1 MAKRRGSSRGIRTT
15 NLGEYLTSRRLEK
28 GLTQEQIAKRLRKSR
43 SCICR
48 IERGQRDS
56 KCLRGYILYRLA
68 KAYNAPVDVVL
79 EKANWPQL
87 LLVDVNQKEKKQLAS
102 YIKKNL

>member
-1 MAKRRGSSRGIRTT
+1 MAKRRGSFREKRTT
-15 NLGEYLTSRRLEK
+15 DLGEYLTFKRLEE
-28 GLTQEQIAKRLRKSR
+28 GLTQEQIAKRLRRSR

-48 IERGQRDS
+48 IERGQRNS
-56 KCLRGYILYRLA
+56 KCLRGYILYQLA
-68 KAYNAPVDVVL
+68 EAYDAPVDVVL

-87 LLVDVNQKEKKQLAS
+87 LLIDIDRKKKKQLAS

>member
-1 MAKRRGSSRGIRTT
+1 
-15 NLGEYLTSRRLEK
+15 
-28 GLTQEQIAKRLRKSR
+28 
-43 SCICR
+43 
-48 IERGQRDS
+48 
-56 KCLRGYILYRLA
+56 LA